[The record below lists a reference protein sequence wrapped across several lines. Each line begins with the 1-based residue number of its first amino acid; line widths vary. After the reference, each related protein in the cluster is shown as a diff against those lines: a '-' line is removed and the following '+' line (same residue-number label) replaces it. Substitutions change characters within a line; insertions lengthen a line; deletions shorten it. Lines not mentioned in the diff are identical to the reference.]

1 MTERREKKNSGLSG
15 AVLVVGGGIAGIQS
29 ALDLADQGFYVY
41 LVESAPSIGGRM
53 SMLDKTFPTN
63 DCSTCMLSPK
73 LVEIARHNNVE
84 ILTLAR
90 LRELKGEPGR
100 FEAKVVQEPRYVDP
114 AKCVGCG
121 ICAEKCP
128 KNVPNEFNQGL
139 SKRKAVYLRYP
150 QAVPLVYSI
159 DKENCIYFAKG
170 RCRACEK
177 FCQNEAI
184 DFDQQ
189 ERVLTLR
196 VGAVILAP
204 GFDLVPGDI
213 RPELGYG
220 RYANVLT
227 SLEFE
232 RLLSASGPSSG
243 QVRRPSDNEEPKRVA
258 WIQCVGSRDPSL
270 GRDYCSYVCCM
281 YATKQAL
288 LAKEHMEGLDAA
300 IFFMDIRAQGKG
312 FDRYYERAKN
322 ERGVRYVRS
331 MISRV
336 LEDPSTGN
344 LEIEYLDEADREVR
358 ESFDMVILS
367 LGMKPG
373 AASGELAEAAGVK
386 TDRFGFS
393 AFNDLN
399 PLLTNRAGVFVCGTI
414 QAPRDIPDTVMQA
427 SGAAAEAAAVL
438 SKARGAEVMLPE
450 VPAERDVSGE
460 TPRIGVF
467 ICHCGTNIAGV
478 VDVPG
483 AVEYARD
490 LPYVEY
496 AENLLF
502 ACATDSHDKIANLIR
517 EHNLNRVV
525 VASCSPR
532 THEALFQQTLRQ
544 AGLNPYLFEMAN
556 IRDQCSWV
564 HAHDHEAATAKAKD
578 LIRMSVARAALLR
591 PLHKLPV
598 DVQQSALVIGGGV
611 AGMTAALN
619 LAEQGFAAHLVEKTD
634 ELGGIAR
641 RLTRTLEGFDVPAYL
656 AALKEKVLAHK
667 LIKVHLEAEVAST
680 TGHMGQFV
688 SKLKSGDRSETV
700 QHGAL
705 IVATGGREY
714 EPTEYL
720 AGQDERVLTQLS
732 LHEALYRDEKALD
745 KVKDVVMI
753 QCVGSRDEKHPYCSR
768 ICCSAA
774 VANAL
779 RIKEISPETEVTI
792 LFRDMRTFSL
802 KELYYREARDRGV
815 RFIRFDP
822 DQPPEV
828 AAGNDGLEIT
838 VFDQI
843 LREPIMLRAD
853 RLVLSAAVRPQK
865 DAPVLT
871 ETLKIPPDADGFFME
886 AHLKLRP
893 VDFASNG
900 FFLAGLAH
908 GPKFLEE
915 SIAQAKAAA
924 ARAAI
929 VLAKASIEVGGVVAV
944 VDPGK
949 CAACLTCVRTCPYDV
964 PHIGSHGYAEIEPA
978 LCHGC
983 GICVSECPGKA
994 ITLQHSTDDQI
1005 LAKEQALVA

>member
-1 MTERREKKNSGLSG
+1 MTANIDKKDSKLSG

-41 LVESAPSIGGRM
+41 LVEGSPSIGGRM

-84 ILTLAR
+84 ILTLAK
-90 LRELKGEPGR
+90 LTGLDGEPGH
-100 FEAKVVQEPRYVDP
+100 FQATVVQEPRYIDP
-114 AKCVGCG
+114 EKCVGCG

-128 KNVPNEFNQGL
+128 KKVPSEFNQGL
-139 SKRKAVYLRYP
+139 SQRKAVYLRYP
-150 QAVPLVYSI
+150 QAVPLVYTI
-159 DKENCIYFAKG
+159 DRENCIYFVKG

-184 DFDQQ
+184 NFDQQ
-189 ERVLTLR
+189 ERVLTLD

-204 GFDLVPGDI
+204 GFDLAPGDI

-232 RLLSASGPSSG
+232 RLLSASGPTTG
-243 QVRRPSDNEEPKRVA
+243 RVQRPSDGAEPKRVA

-281 YATKQAL
+281 YATKQSL

-312 FDRYYERAKN
+312 FDRYYERAKGQQ
-322 ERGVRYVRS
+322 GVRYVRS

-336 LEDPSTGN
+336 LEDPATGN
-344 LEIEYLDEADREVR
+344 LEVQYLDEADQEMA
-358 ESFDMVILS
+358 ETFDLVVLS
-367 LGMKPG
+367 LGMAPS
-373 AASGELAEAAGVK
+373 AAARELVETLGVD

-393 AFNDLN
+393 AFRELN
-399 PLLTNRAGVFVCGTI
+399 PLRTSRDGVFVCGAF

-438 SKARGAEVMLPE
+438 SEARGSEVVAPE
-450 VPAERDVSGE
+450 MPQERDVSGE
-460 TPRIGVF
+460 PPRVGVF

-478 VDVPG
+478 VDVPD
-483 AVEYARD
+483 AVEYAKD

-496 AENLLF
+496 VENLLF
-502 ACATDSHDKIANLIR
+502 ACATDSHDRIADLIR
-517 EHNLNRVV
+517 EHGLNRVV

-544 AGLNPYLFEMAN
+544 AGLNPYLFELAN

-564 HAHDHEAATAKAKD
+564 HAQDHEAATAKAKD
-578 LIRMSVARAALLR
+578 LIRMSVARAALLK

-598 DVQQSALVIGGGV
+598 EVRQSALILGGGV
-611 AGMTAALN
+611 AGMTAALS
-619 LAEQGFAAHLVEKTD
+619 LAEQGFKAHLVEKTE
-634 ELGGIAR
+634 ELGGVAR

-656 AALKEKVLAHK
+656 AELKRKVLAND
-667 LIKVHLEAEVAST
+667 LIEVHHNAEVTST

-688 SKLKSGDRSETV
+688 SQLETGDRTETIR
-700 QHGAL
+700 HGAL
-705 IVATGGREY
+705 IVATGAREY
-714 EPTEYL
+714 EPFEYL

-732 LHEALYRDEKALD
+732 LNEALHHDQNALD
-745 KVKDVVMI
+745 GVKAVVMI
-753 QCVGSRDEKHPYCSR
+753 QCVGSRDEERPYCSR

-779 RIKEISPETEVTI
+779 TIKELNPEIEVTI

-802 KELYYREARDRGV
+802 KELYYREARDKGV

-828 AAGNDGLEIT
+828 TSASDGLEIR

-843 LREPIMLRAD
+843 LRETIILKAD
-853 RLVLSAAVRPQK
+853 RLALSAAVRPQE
-865 DAPVLT
+865 DARVLA

-949 CAACLTCVRTCPYDV
+949 CAACLTCVRTCPYNV
-964 PHIGSHGYAEIEPA
+964 PRIGPHDHAEIEPA

-983 GICVSECPGKA
+983 GACVSECPGKA
-994 ITLQHSTDDQI
+994 ISLQHSTDEQI